1 MSSVTSAINHL
12 TRSLVW
18 SEELKEIVLDELTG
32 QGHVRWIPFANG
44 DTLNIPSIGEG
55 TVRNYVEDTAAKYDS
70 LDTGNFTFNITEYLQ
85 SGTYIT
91 EKARQDLLYAAELEA
106 AFIPKQARALAERV
120 ETDIY
125 SLAAGTGTN
134 GGQTAGSTNLYNTA
148 PHRWVG
154 STAVGSEYAIAV
166 KDFAKALYSLK
177 KANMPGQSLIA
188 IVDPS
193 VEYTLN
199 TLSNLVDVSNNPR
212 WEGIITSGIGGG
224 PRFIKNV
231 YGFDVY
237 VSNYLAPA
245 GSAQTGAET
254 ITNAV
259 SATNA
264 GVCNIFM
271 SAADS
276 RLLPFIG
283 AWRQMPKVDSE
294 YNKDFQREEYLT
306 TARYGLKVYRP
317 ENLVV
322 VLTSTNVV

>member
-1 MSSVTSAINHL
+1 MSSITSGIDYL
-12 TRSLVW
+12 TRTQVW
-18 SEELKEIVLDELTG
+18 SEELKEIMLDELQG

-70 LDTGNFTFNITEYLQ
+70 LDTGNFQFTITEYLQ

-91 EKARQDLLYAAELEA
+91 EKARQDLAYAAELEA
-106 AFIPKQARALAERV
+106 SFIPKQSRALAERV
-120 ETDIY
+120 ESDIFR
-125 SLAAGTGTN
+125 LAGAGAS
-134 GGQTAGSTNLYNTA
+134 GGQTVSVDNAINGA
-148 PHRWVG
+148 AHRWVATG
-154 STAVGSEYAIAV
+154 TAVSGDNRALSV
-166 KDFAKALYSLK
+166 KDFAKALYGLK
-177 KANMPGQSLIA
+177 KANVPGYRLIA

-193 VEYTLN
+193 AEYTMN
-199 TLSNLVDVSNNPR
+199 TLANLVDVSNNAK
-212 WEGIITSGIGGG
+212 WEGIIESGIGSGA
-224 PRFIKNV
+224 RFVKNI

-237 VSNYLAPA
+237 SSNYLFGA
-245 GSAQTGAET
+245 GATGAGTET
-254 ITNAV
+254 IGGTQITN
-259 SATNA
+259 

-271 SAADS
+271 SAADA

-283 AWRQMPKVDSE
+283 AWRQMPKVDGE

-322 VLTSTNVV
+322 VLSSTAVV